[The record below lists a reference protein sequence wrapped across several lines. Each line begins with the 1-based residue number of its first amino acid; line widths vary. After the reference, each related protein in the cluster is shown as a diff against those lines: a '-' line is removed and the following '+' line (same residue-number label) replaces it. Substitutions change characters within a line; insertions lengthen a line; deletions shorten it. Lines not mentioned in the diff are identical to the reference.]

1 MRPIITARIEATF
14 PSDLAAARKLLDA
27 LDAEL
32 RAEGARLE
40 AEAQLRGSSF
50 RWPEAFV
57 EKQRRRDRL
66 VMHIQELIAA
76 AETERAIAAANEPA
90 RAPRQV
96 PQPIEPPAKPKSL
109 RSAERVVDD
118 ARAALDAAELALR
131 EFSQREHRD
140 TYRAARDSIPLVA
153 ARDAAQRALKD
164 AMAKAEAEAAP
175 WREACAAWLEV
186 EYTRRRLA
194 VLEHL
199 DRMEDELLPLADAGR
214 AARLDHRRLDQV
226 RGIAHVLREL
236 RRAVHAAR

>member
-1 MRPIITARIEATF
+1 MASLIMARTDTAF
-14 PSDLAAARKLLDA
+14 PADLAASRKMLDA

-50 RWPEAFV
+50 RWPEAFA
-57 EKQRRRDRL
+57 EKQRRRMRL
-66 VMHIQELIAA
+66 QFHVQELIAA
-76 AETERAIAAANEPA
+76 AETEKAIAAANAPA
-90 RAPRQV
+90 RAPRPI
-96 PQPIEPPAKPKSL
+96 PQPIEPPAKPKGL
-109 RSAERVVDD
+109 RASEKVVAD

-175 WREACAAWLEV
+175 WREACAAWIEV
-186 EYTRRRLA
+186 EFTRRRLA
-194 VLEHL
+194 VLAL
-199 DRMEDELLPLADAGR
+199 IDAMEDELLPLADAGR

-226 RGIAHVLREL
+226 RGIAHAIREL
-236 RRAVHAAR
+236 RRVAHAAR